1 MKRKRTRQQIIK
13 DIFSIPEVR
22 KLIRELQKIEPKID
36 NVPHAWTPKDGV
48 IYDFVE
54 TPKNG
59 LDVFLEN
66 TLTQTLYKEDVVG
79 ADIGEDNFGHPYP
92 SQIRAV
98 NGRAIGMDVSVEK
111 ARLEMEKAGQL
122 PIGLGGDCTY
132 QKLKE
137 QEKNRIT
144 HAFWEKE
151 YINWLT
157 WKHIWIWVKRRI
169 HVSK

>member
-13 DIFSIPEVR
+13 DIFSIPEVA
-22 KLIRELQKIEPKID
+22 KVNRELQKTEPKID

-54 TPKNG
+54 APKKG

-66 TLTQTLYKEDVVG
+66 KLMQTLYKEDVVG
-79 ADIGEDNFGHPYP
+79 ADIGEDNFGPPYP

-98 NGRAIGMDVSVEK
+98 NGRAIGLDGYIAPTVT
-111 ARLEMEKAGQL
+111 A
-122 PIGLGGDCTY
+122 PIKSLSWW
-132 QKLKE
+132 KK
-137 QEKNRIT
+137 
-144 HAFWEKE
+144 FWNK
-151 YINWLT
+151 I
-157 WKHIWIWVKRRI
+157 RRI

>member
-1 MKRKRTRQQIIK
+1 MKRKRTRQQVIK

-79 ADIGEDNFGHPYP
+79 ADIGEDNFGPPYT
-92 SQIRAV
+92 SYVRAV
-98 NGRAIGMDVSVEK
+98 NGRAIGLDGYIVPDE
-111 ARLEMEKAGQL
+111 AA
-122 PIGLGGDCTY
+122 PIKSLSWW
-132 QKLKE
+132 KK
-137 QEKNRIT
+137 
-144 HAFWEKE
+144 FWNK
-151 YINWLT
+151 I
-157 WKHIWIWVKRRI
+157 RRI